1 MIIMKVFITHLDQ
14 NLMIKMINIKQKTKK
29 NNIDRKPPNVF
40 DYFKSLSQETKDL
53 IDEIKDADDDTDN
66 KKLLFIGSNK
76 TKI

>member
-29 NNIDRKPPNVF
+29 NNIDRKPRNVF